1 MQYRFRAATSAY
13 VNPFD
18 RQTDADRHH
27 IWQRLVAA
35 DSEAFALGDWS
46 MIESDFDPKAFEGV
60 RCSHSTNPDDWK
72 IVFPDLASYRDSW
85 LAASEE
91 FRTKKFAK
99 LSHLDAL
106 LARTQLNE
114 IEINGD
120 RALAHKK
127 FFGEVLLA
135 DGSLLADRRQTLYR
149 LHRRGGV
156 WKIVG
161 FFGQL
166 PLD

>member
-1 MQYRFRAATSAY
+1 M
-13 VNPFD
+13 NPFN
-18 RQTDADRHH
+18 RLSDADRHH

-35 DSEAFALGDWS
+35 DGEAFACGDWS
-46 MIESDFDPKAFEGV
+46 MIESDFDPDAFEGV
-60 RCSHSTNPDDWK
+60 RCFHSTNADDWK
-72 IVFPDLASYRDSW
+72 IAFSDLASYRDSW
-85 LAASEE
+85 LTASKQ
-91 FRTKKFAK
+91 FCSMKFVD
-99 LSHLDAL
+99 LSPLDAL
-106 LARTQLNE
+106 LARCHLDE

-127 FFGEVLLA
+127 FFGELRLE

-149 LHRRGGV
+149 LHRRRDV

-166 PLD
+166 TLDLA